1 MVDEEEKNQALAIRY
16 HEDIFQKGKLEVADE
31 ILSHDF
37 IIHNPVLP
45 EELRKGPEG
54 TKKYASALV
63 TAVPDRKLVHDD
75 ILAKGDKVL
84 IRWTNSG
91 TNTGPLF
98 GNPATGKPYI
108 ATGFDLFRISN
119 GKIMKLWQQYN
130 FAPWPREPG

>member
-54 TKKYASALV
+54 TKKYASAV
-63 TAVPDRKLVHDD
+63 
-75 ILAKGDKVL
+75 
-84 IRWTNSG
+84 
-91 TNTGPLF
+91 
-98 GNPATGKPYI
+98 I
-108 ATGFDLFRISN
+108 ASSTR
-119 GKIMKLWQQYN
+119 
-130 FAPWPREPG
+130 